1 MCAYIYIHI
10 SYYTGY
16 ISGDRTSPSLQPALC
31 NPCVYLSVAAR
42 QDLEPVKTSTSAQL
56 SGFAQDGV
64 TKLRS
69 SRQSKCGISTCHSL
83 QKKVASIVKP

>member
-1 MCAYIYIHI
+1 MCAHIHI

-16 ISGDRTSPSLQPALC
+16 ISDSDDRTLPSLQPALC

-42 QDLEPVKTSTSAQL
+42 QDLEPVKTSTSGQL

-69 SRQSKCGISTCHSL
+69 S
-83 QKKVASIVKP
+83 